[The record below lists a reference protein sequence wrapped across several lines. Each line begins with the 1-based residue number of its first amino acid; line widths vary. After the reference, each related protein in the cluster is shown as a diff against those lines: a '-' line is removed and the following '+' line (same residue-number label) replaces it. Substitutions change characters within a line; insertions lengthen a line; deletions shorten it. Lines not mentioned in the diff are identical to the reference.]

1 MSGILVHCSGFC
13 SGLSDFAQR
22 SPSQSP
28 SHFHSCRLFRVVGS
42 VTTSSADCSARRI
55 SHLHALCISAV
66 IFCTCLIAEP
76 GASLQ
81 YLFGELVLGLDFDH
95 SNVRLG
101 NVHILC
107 SCYFVYGT
115 INIMISYG
123 ML

>member
-1 MSGILVHCSGFC
+1 MSIVPSRWFCVGNSASSCIILFLTVYAH
-13 SGLSDFAQR
+13 LR
-22 SPSQSP
+22 
-28 SHFHSCRLFRVVGS
+28 
-42 VTTSSADCSARRI
+42 TTSSADCSARRI

-81 YLFGELVLGLDFDH
+81 YLFGELVLGLDFVTFSPATRTN
-95 SNVRLG
+95 SNVCLG

-123 ML
+123 VL